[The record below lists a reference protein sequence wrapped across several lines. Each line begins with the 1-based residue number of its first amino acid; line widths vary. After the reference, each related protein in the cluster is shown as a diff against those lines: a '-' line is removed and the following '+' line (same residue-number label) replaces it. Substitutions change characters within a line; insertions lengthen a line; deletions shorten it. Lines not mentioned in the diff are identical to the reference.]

1 MKLSSTNNFSGEI
14 QMKCKK
20 MLFVLAVMVA
30 GLFATSCGN
39 DDEEAL
45 TILYWQAPT
54 SANPYLTGGSKDVDA
69 SALILEPLAN
79 YDEEG
84 RLVPR
89 LAEEIPTVGNGG
101 ISEDMTTI
109 TWKLKEGILWSDGT
123 PLTVE
128 DVIFTHRYLC
138 SLPSTENLCDPVPV
152 GNVDPVEDSPLSIR
166 ITFTAPATYPYTLF
180 VGASFPVLQKAQFAD
195 CVGKEARECH
205 MEHLY
210 PVGTGPY
217 KITDFTISE
226 PDTGTTSVLT
236 YEINEHFR
244 TTGRLFPKV
253 IIKGGGD
260 AVTAARAVL
269 ERGEADYAWNLQIDP
284 QTLESLQETGR
295 GTVRPAFASS
305 VEHLAIN
312 FTDPDPDLGNLRSEW
327 SDGNNPH
334 PFLTDP
340 AVRKALSLAID
351 RGHIVEQLYGTG
363 GRTTCNII
371 PAPSQYVSPNNE
383 DCLTQDIEEARTL
396 LDEAGWMP
404 GDDGIREKDGVR
416 LKILYQ
422 TSTNSVRQAT
432 QGLIQGW
439 WRDIGVETE
448 LKNINAGIFFSNDSD
463 NDNPDNLWRF
473 YADIEMYANGASYI
487 DPQNYLSSWLTTEIA
502 GSENSWLG
510 SNISRWSNQEYDNL
524 YQELTRAPVGAD
536 RENLVIQMNDMLVE
550 NHVVIPL
557 VDRASISAF
566 SNSLKGVRVNGWDS
580 DLWNIHEWYRE

>member
-1 MKLSSTNNFSGEI
+1 MKY
-14 QMKCKK
+14 KK
-20 MLFVLAVMVA
+20 TFLVLAMIVA
-30 GLFATSCGN
+30 GLFITSCGDDD
-39 DDEEAL
+39 DDETL

-54 SANPYLTGGSKDVDA
+54 SVNPYLTGGIKDVDA

-89 LAEEIPTVGNGG
+89 LAEEIPTVENGG
-101 ISEDMTTI
+101 VSEDMTTI

-138 SLPSTENLCDPVPV
+138 SLPSTESLCGPVPI
-152 GNVDPVEDSPLSIR
+152 GNVDPVEDFPLSIR
-166 ITFTAPATYPYTLF
+166 VTFTEPVIYPYTLF
-180 VGASFPVLQKAQFAD
+180 VGASSPILQKAQFAN
-195 CVGKEARECH
+195 CVGESVEECH

-226 PDTGTTSVLT
+226 SDAGTISVLT

-244 TTGRLFPKV
+244 TTDKLFPEV
-253 IIKGGGD
+253 IIKGGGN

-284 QTLESLQETGR
+284 QTLGSLQEVGK
-295 GTVRPAFASS
+295 GTVRPAFASL
-305 VEHLAIN
+305 VEYLVIN
-312 FTDPDPDLGNLRSEW
+312 FTNPDPDLGDRRSEW

-340 AVRKALSLAID
+340 AVRRALSLAID
-351 RGHIVEQLYGTG
+351 RRHIVEQLYGIG

-371 PAPSQYVSPNNE
+371 PAPSQYASPNNE
-383 DCLTQDIEEARTL
+383 ACLTQDIEEARTL
-396 LDEAGWMP
+396 LNKAGWIP
-404 GDDGIREKDGVR
+404 GDDGIREKNGVR

-422 TSTNSVRQAT
+422 TSTNSVRQTT
-432 QGLIQGW
+432 QELIQGW
-439 WRDIGVETE
+439 WRDIGVQTE
-448 LKNINAGIFFSNDSD
+448 LKNIDAGIFFSGDSD
-463 NDNPDNLWRF
+463 DDNPDNLWRF
-473 YADIEMYANGASYI
+473 YADIQMYAGEASI
-487 DPQNYLSSWLTTEIA
+487 DPQSDLSGWLTTEIT
-502 GSENSWLG
+502 GSENDWSG
-510 SNISRWSNQEYDNL
+510 GNVPRWSNQEYDDL
-524 YQELTRAPVGAD
+524 YQELTQTPIGPD
-536 RENLVIQMNDMLVE
+536 RESLVIRMNDMLIQ

-557 VDRASISAF
+557 VDRAFVSAF
-566 SNSLKGVRVNGWDS
+566 SNSLKGVRINGWDS
-580 DLWNIHEWYRE
+580 KLWNIHEWYRE